1 MIKRWKEEFQE
12 IPLALKN
19 QILLRA
25 GAGTL
30 CLFLLLVIAIVY
42 QDIYLC
48 LSFILF
54 GGVFIISGLLLF
66 RRSVRGAYVVLSG
79 ACQRIEQT
87 AIRRRTKVIYF
98 TVSPHTVRVNLKR
111 WVKDLAEGDGIVLYV
126 ADNTPVYE
134 KDGCQVL
141 NGYWAL
147 EIRKGSDGDE

>member
-30 CLFLLLVIAIVY
+30 CLFLLIVIAIVY

-54 GGVFIISGLLLF
+54 GGVFIISGL
-66 RRSVRGAYVVLSG
+66 
-79 ACQRIEQT
+79 
-87 AIRRRTKVIYF
+87 
-98 TVSPHTVRVNLKR
+98 
-111 WVKDLAEGDGIVLYV
+111 
-126 ADNTPVYE
+126 
-134 KDGCQVL
+134 
-141 NGYWAL
+141 
-147 EIRKGSDGDE
+147 